1 MMHIMFHWL
10 ITWHTERVQGGFGPQ
25 WILTL
30 DFSVQSW
37 NNRSAVGIK
46 LEAFSFDIVLFL
58 HWEQPAVCCLFNLM
72 KTQLAPLFGWF
83 LRTSSHINRQGN
95 WKLHSIRWCKLGQS
109 HYKDYQK
116 NLQAAPR
123 ATVHGSS
130 FDPAVLW
137 QIDLISFCS
146 SSSVSSSRKAFLKV

>member
-1 MMHIMFHWL
+1 MSHWL
-10 ITWHTERVQGGFGPQ
+10 ITWHTERVQTGFGPQ

-58 HWEQPAVCCLFNLM
+58 HWEQPAFCCLFNLM

-116 NLQAAPR
+116 NLQATELLSMAP
-123 ATVHGSS
+123 ALS
-130 FDPAVLW
+130 PAVLW
-137 QIDLISFCS
+137 QIDLIWRRPTFCS